1 MKKIGILFGRE
12 RSFPEALIA
21 RINRIAEGGTVAEAV
36 KIDKIMAGK
45 PLDYAVVVDRISRDV
60 PFYQAV
66 LKNAAVT
73 GTAVIGNPFLNG
85 TGSYFF
91 TLALAGKLGIPV
103 PGTALLPSY
112 DKPGNTSDTSF
123 SNLVFPMDWEA
134 IFAYIGFPAYMKAF
148 DGEGA
153 VEGIAGKKARWLP
166 DRESFFE
173 QHSKTGQQVMLLQ
186 EEIRAEQYYRC
197 FCIGGRYLRIAAY
210 DRRNPLYLRYQTDL
224 QADAALL
231 EQLEGY
237 VLQLNRYLGYEVNM
251 LEFAVRE
258 GVPYLV
264 NGCDPVPEAEPELLG
279 TVLFEWLVETTARY
293 ALERADAQ
301 SAERDNLHWGEYL
314 RSSAGTGFREV
325 RDQEVYAAVKAE
337 AVSLMSA
344 ENAPVMPVR
353 ASKTAKPKKKTAKAK
368 GNVEP

>member
-1 MKKIGILFGRE
+1 MKKIGVLFGRE

-21 RINRIAEGGTVAEAV
+21 RINGIAEGGTVAEAV
-36 KIDKIMAGK
+36 NIDKVMAGK
-45 PLDYAVVVDRISRDV
+45 PMDYAVVVDRISGDV
-60 PFYQAV
+60 PFYRAL

-85 TGSYFF
+85 TGDYFF

-103 PGTALLPSY
+103 PATTLLPSY
-112 DKPGNTSDTSF
+112 DKPAGTSDASF
-123 SNLVFPMDWEA
+123 SNLAFPMDWEA

-148 DGEGA
+148 DGEGT
-153 VEGIAGKKARWLP
+153 VEGPDSKKVQWLP

-173 QHSKTGQQVMLLQ
+173 QHSRTGQQVMLLQ

-197 FCIGGRYLRIAAY
+197 FCIGGRYLRTVAY
-210 DRRNPLYLRYQTDL
+210 DRRNPLYLRYQTDV
-224 QADAALL
+224 QADEALR
-231 EQLEGY
+231 ERIEGY
-237 VLQLNRYLGYEVNM
+237 ALQLTRYLGYEVNM

-258 GVPYLV
+258 DIPYLV
-264 NGCDPVPEAEPELLG
+264 NGCEPVPAAEPELLG
-279 TVLFEWLVETTARY
+279 AALFEWLVETTARY
-293 ALERADAQ
+293 TLERAEAQ

-314 RSSAGTGFREV
+314 RASAGTGFTEV
-325 RDQEVYAAVKAE
+325 RDLEVYASVKAE

-353 ASKTAKPKKKTAKAK
+353 ATKTAKPKKATARTR
-368 GNVEP
+368 GSV